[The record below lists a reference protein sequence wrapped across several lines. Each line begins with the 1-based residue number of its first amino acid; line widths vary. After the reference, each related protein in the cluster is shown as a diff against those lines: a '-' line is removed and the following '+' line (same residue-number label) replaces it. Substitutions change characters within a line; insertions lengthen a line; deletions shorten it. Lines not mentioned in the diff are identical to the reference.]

1 MDIDKHSKADF
12 VVINLYTARLFFWVE
27 SKMKSWLLLSVAILT
42 EVVATS
48 ALKAS
53 DGFTKIVPS
62 VLVIV
67 GYVLSFYFLSLA
79 LKGIP
84 VGVAYATWAGLGI
97 VLITLIAWV
106 LYGQKLDLG
115 ALVGMGFILIGVV
128 IMNLFSNVTP
138 H

>member
-1 MDIDKHSKADF
+1 
-12 VVINLYTARLFFWVE
+12 
-27 SKMKSWLLLSVAILT
+27 MKSWIFLSVAILT

-53 DGFTKIVPS
+53 DGFSKLAPSIV
-62 VLVIV
+62 VVV

-84 VGVAYATWAGLGI
+84 VGIAYATWAGLGI
-97 VLITLIAWV
+97 VLITAIAWV
-106 LYGQKLDLG
+106 MYGQKLDLG
-115 ALVGMGFILIGVV
+115 ALVGMTFILVGVV
-128 IMNLFSNVTP
+128 VMNLFSNVTP

>member
-1 MDIDKHSKADF
+1 
-12 VVINLYTARLFFWVE
+12 
-27 SKMKSWLLLSVAILT
+27 MKSWIFLSVAILT

-53 DGFTKIVPS
+53 DGFSKLTPSIV
-62 VLVIV
+62 VIV

-84 VGVAYATWAGLGI
+84 VGIAYATWAGLGI
-97 VLITLIAWV
+97 VLITAIAWV
-106 LYGQKLDLG
+106 MYGQKLDLG
-115 ALVGMGFILIGVV
+115 ALVGMTFILVGVV
-128 IMNLFSNVTP
+128 VMNLFSNVTP

>member
-1 MDIDKHSKADF
+1 
-12 VVINLYTARLFFWVE
+12 
-27 SKMKSWLLLSVAILT
+27 MKSWIFLSVAILT

-53 DGFTKIVPS
+53 DGFSKLAPSIV
-62 VLVIV
+62 VIV

-84 VGVAYATWAGLGI
+84 VGIAYATWAGLGI
-97 VLITLIAWV
+97 VLITAIAW
-106 LYGQKLDLG
+106 LMYGQKLDLG
-115 ALVGMGFILIGVV
+115 ALVGMTFILVGVV
-128 IMNLFSNVTP
+128 VMNLFSNVTP

>member
-1 MDIDKHSKADF
+1 
-12 VVINLYTARLFFWVE
+12 
-27 SKMKSWLLLSVAILT
+27 MKSWIFLSVAILT

-53 DGFTKIVPS
+53 DGFSKLAPSIV
-62 VLVIV
+62 VIV

-84 VGVAYATWAGLGI
+84 VGIAYATWAGLGI
-97 VLITLIAWV
+97 VLITAIAWV
-106 LYGQKLDLG
+106 MYGQKLDLG
-115 ALVGMGFILIGVV
+115 ALVGMTFILVGVV
-128 IMNLFSNVTP
+128 VMNLFSNVTP

>member
-1 MDIDKHSKADF
+1 
-12 VVINLYTARLFFWVE
+12 
-27 SKMKSWLLLSVAILT
+27 VAILT

-53 DGFTKIVPS
+53 DGFSRIMPSIV
-62 VLVIV
+62 VIV

-79 LKGIP
+79 LKTIP

-97 VLITLIAWV
+97 VLITVIAWV
-106 LYGQKLDLG
+106 MYGQKLDLG
-115 ALVGMGFILIGVV
+115 ALVGMTLILAGVV
-128 IMNLFSNVTP
+128 VMNLFSSVTP

>member
-1 MDIDKHSKADF
+1 MYVDKHVRADF
-12 VVINLYTARLFFWVE
+12 VVINLYTDRLFFWVE

-53 DGFTKIVPS
+53 DGFTKIAPS
-62 VLVIV
+62 VLVII

>member
-1 MDIDKHSKADF
+1 
-12 VVINLYTARLFFWVE
+12 
-27 SKMKSWLLLSVAILT
+27 MKNWIFLSVAILT

-53 DGFTKIVPS
+53 DGFSKLAPSIV
-62 VLVIV
+62 VIV

-84 VGVAYATWAGLGI
+84 VGIAYATWAGLGI
-97 VLITLIAWV
+97 VLITAIAWV
-106 LYGQKLDLG
+106 MYGQKLDLG
-115 ALVGMGFILIGVV
+115 ALVGMTFILVGVV
-128 IMNLFSNVTP
+128 VMNLFSNVTP

>member
-1 MDIDKHSKADF
+1 
-12 VVINLYTARLFFWVE
+12 
-27 SKMKSWLLLSVAILT
+27 MKSWILLSVAILT

-53 DGFTKIVPS
+53 DGFTKIAPS
-62 VLVIV
+62 IIVVV

-84 VGVAYATWAGLGI
+84 VGIAYATWAGLGI

-106 LYGQKLDLG
+106 MYGQKLDLG

>member
-1 MDIDKHSKADF
+1 
-12 VVINLYTARLFFWVE
+12 
-27 SKMKSWLLLSVAILT
+27 MKIWIFLSVAILT

-53 DGFTKIVPS
+53 DGFSKLAPSIV
-62 VLVIV
+62 VIV

-84 VGVAYATWAGLGI
+84 VGIAYATWAGLGI
-97 VLITLIAWV
+97 VLITAIAWV
-106 LYGQKLDLG
+106 MYGQKLDLG
-115 ALVGMGFILIGVV
+115 ALVGMTFILVGVV
-128 IMNLFSNVTP
+128 VMNLFSNVTP

>member
-1 MDIDKHSKADF
+1 
-12 VVINLYTARLFFWVE
+12 
-27 SKMKSWLLLSVAILT
+27 MKSWIFLSVAILT

-53 DGFTKIVPS
+53 DGFSKLAPSIV
-62 VLVIV
+62 VIV

-84 VGVAYATWAGLGI
+84 VGIAYATWAGLGI
-97 VLITLIAWV
+97 VLITAIAWV
-106 LYGQKLDLG
+106 MYGQKLDLG
-115 ALVGMGFILIGVV
+115 ALVGMTFILIGVV
-128 IMNLFSNVTP
+128 VMNLFSNVTP

>member
-1 MDIDKHSKADF
+1 
-12 VVINLYTARLFFWVE
+12 
-27 SKMKSWLLLSVAILT
+27 MKSWIFLSVAILT

-53 DGFTKIVPS
+53 DGFSKLAPSIV
-62 VLVIV
+62 VVV

-79 LKGIP
+79 LKSIP

-106 LYGQKLDLG
+106 MYGQKLDLG
-115 ALVGMGFILIGVV
+115 ALVGMTFILVGVV
-128 IMNLFSNVTP
+128 VMNLFSNVTP
-138 H
+138 Y

>member
-1 MDIDKHSKADF
+1 
-12 VVINLYTARLFFWVE
+12 
-27 SKMKSWLLLSVAILT
+27 MKSWIFLSVAILT

-53 DGFTKIVPS
+53 DGFSKLAPSIV
-62 VLVIV
+62 VVI

-79 LKGIP
+79 LKSIP

-106 LYGQKLDLG
+106 MYGQKLDLG
-115 ALVGMGFILIGVV
+115 ALVGMTFILVGVV
-128 IMNLFSNVTP
+128 VMNLFSNVTP

>member
-1 MDIDKHSKADF
+1 
-12 VVINLYTARLFFWVE
+12 
-27 SKMKSWLLLSVAILT
+27 MKSWIFLSVAILT

-53 DGFTKIVPS
+53 DGFSKLAPSIV
-62 VLVIV
+62 VVV

-79 LKGIP
+79 LKSIP

-106 LYGQKLDLG
+106 MYGQKLDLG
-115 ALVGMGFILIGVV
+115 ALVGMAFILVGVV
-128 IMNLFSNVTP
+128 VMNLFSNVTP

>member
-1 MDIDKHSKADF
+1 M
-12 VVINLYTARLFFWVE
+12 VQE
-27 SKMKSWLLLSVAILT
+27 MKSWLLLSVAILT

-53 DGFTKIVPS
+53 DGFTKVTPSIV
-62 VLVIV
+62 VIV

-106 LYGQKLDLG
+106 MYGQKLDLA

>member
-1 MDIDKHSKADF
+1 
-12 VVINLYTARLFFWVE
+12 
-27 SKMKSWLLLSVAILT
+27 MKSWIFLSVAILT

-48 ALKAS
+48 ALKDS
-53 DGFTKIVPS
+53 DGFSKLAPSIV
-62 VLVIV
+62 VVV

-79 LKGIP
+79 LKSIP

-106 LYGQKLDLG
+106 MYGQKLDLG
-115 ALVGMGFILIGVV
+115 ALVGMTFILVGVV
-128 IMNLFSNVTP
+128 VMNLFSNVTP

>member
-1 MDIDKHSKADF
+1 
-12 VVINLYTARLFFWVE
+12 
-27 SKMKSWLLLSVAILT
+27 MKSWIFLSVAILT

-53 DGFTKIVPS
+53 DGFSKLAPSIV
-62 VLVIV
+62 VVV

-79 LKGIP
+79 LKSIP

-106 LYGQKLDLG
+106 MYGQKLDLG
-115 ALVGMGFILIGVV
+115 ALVGMTFILVGVV
-128 IMNLFSNVTP
+128 VMNLFSNVTP

>member
-1 MDIDKHSKADF
+1 
-12 VVINLYTARLFFWVE
+12 
-27 SKMKSWLLLSVAILT
+27 MKSWIFLSVAILT
-42 EVVATS
+42 EVVATP

-53 DGFTKIVPS
+53 DGFSKLAPSIV
-62 VLVIV
+62 VVV

-79 LKGIP
+79 LKSIP

-106 LYGQKLDLG
+106 MYGQKLDLG
-115 ALVGMGFILIGVV
+115 ALVGMTFILVGVV
-128 IMNLFSNVTP
+128 VMNLFSNVTP

>member
-1 MDIDKHSKADF
+1 
-12 VVINLYTARLFFWVE
+12 
-27 SKMKSWLLLSVAILT
+27 MKSWIFLSVAILT

-53 DGFTKIVPS
+53 DGFSKLAPSIV
-62 VLVIV
+62 VIV

-84 VGVAYATWAGLGI
+84 VGIAYATWAGLGI
-97 VLITLIAWV
+97 VLITAIAWV
-106 LYGQKLDLG
+106 MYGQKLDLG
-115 ALVGMGFILIGVV
+115 ALVGMMFILVGVV
-128 IMNLFSNVTP
+128 VMNLFSNVTP

>member
-1 MDIDKHSKADF
+1 
-12 VVINLYTARLFFWVE
+12 
-27 SKMKSWLLLSVAILT
+27 MKSWILLSAAILT

-53 DGFTKIVPS
+53 DGFSKITPS
-62 VLVIV
+62 IVVVV

-79 LKGIP
+79 LKSIP
-84 VGVAYATWAGLGI
+84 VGIAYATWAGLGI
-97 VLITLIAWV
+97 VLITVIAWV
-106 LYGQKLDLG
+106 MYGQKLDIG
-115 ALVGMGFILIGVV
+115 ALVGMTFILIGVV

>member
-1 MDIDKHSKADF
+1 
-12 VVINLYTARLFFWVE
+12 
-27 SKMKSWLLLSVAILT
+27 MKSWIFLSVAILT

-53 DGFTKIVPS
+53 DGFSKLAPSIV
-62 VLVIV
+62 VVV

-84 VGVAYATWAGLGI
+84 VGIAYATWAGLGI
-97 VLITLIAWV
+97 VLITAIAW
-106 LYGQKLDLG
+106 LMYGQKLDLG
-115 ALVGMGFILIGVV
+115 ALVGMTFILVGVV
-128 IMNLFSNVTP
+128 VMNLFSNVTP

>member
-1 MDIDKHSKADF
+1 M
-12 VVINLYTARLFFWVE
+12 
-27 SKMKSWLLLSVAILT
+27 AILT

-53 DGFTKIVPS
+53 DGFSRIMPSIV
-62 VLVIV
+62 VIV

-79 LKGIP
+79 LKTIP

-97 VLITLIAWV
+97 VLITVIAWV
-106 LYGQKLDLG
+106 MYGQKLDLG
-115 ALVGMGFILIGVV
+115 ALVGMTLILAGVV
-128 IMNLFSNVTP
+128 VMNLFSSVTP

>member
-1 MDIDKHSKADF
+1 
-12 VVINLYTARLFFWVE
+12 
-27 SKMKSWLLLSVAILT
+27 MKSWIFLSVAILT

-53 DGFTKIVPS
+53 DGFSKLAPSIV
-62 VLVIV
+62 VIV

-84 VGVAYATWAGLGI
+84 VGIAYATWAGLGI
-97 VLITLIAWV
+97 VLITAIAWV
-106 LYGQKLDLG
+106 VYGQKLDLG
-115 ALVGMGFILIGVV
+115 ALVGMTFILVGVV
-128 IMNLFSNVTP
+128 VMNLFSNVTP

>member
-1 MDIDKHSKADF
+1 
-12 VVINLYTARLFFWVE
+12 
-27 SKMKSWLLLSVAILT
+27 MKSWIFLSVAILT

-53 DGFTKIVPS
+53 DGFSKLAPSIIV
-62 VLVIV
+62 VV

-79 LKGIP
+79 LKSIP

-106 LYGQKLDLG
+106 MYGQKLDLG
-115 ALVGMGFILIGVV
+115 ALVGMTFILVGVV
-128 IMNLFSNVTP
+128 VMNLFSNVTP